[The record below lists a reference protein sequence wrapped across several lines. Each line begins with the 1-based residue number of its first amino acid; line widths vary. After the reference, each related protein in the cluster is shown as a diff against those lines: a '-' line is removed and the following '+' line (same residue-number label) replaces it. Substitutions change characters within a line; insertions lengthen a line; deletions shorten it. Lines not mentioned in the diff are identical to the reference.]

1 MKKTIIKTIFGL
13 ICFGFS
19 TIVVLGANTEFKPL
33 FAEDSLSEWESVG
46 PAKWTVTNGTLI
58 TGQDGDPK
66 CWGML
71 QSKKQYLDLELKL
84 EFKIDEHG
92 KYNSGVYLRRPTNS
106 KKGRAYQI
114 NIGRG
119 ASGEPVG
126 LYLNSWLAKGDE
138 HDKIR
143 MPLKWNSLRIR
154 IVKSQIQV
162 WLNKKEIVNFNHEN
176 PKPYLLDPGAIA
188 FQTYGAEGHSG
199 WVKFR
204 NIQLKNLSKQ
214 IDK

>member
-1 MKKTIIKTIFGL
+1 MNNTIIKTIVGL

-19 TIVVLGANTEFKPL
+19 TIAELGANPEFKPL
-33 FAEDSLSEWESVG
+33 FTENSLSEWESLG
-46 PAKWTVTNGTLI
+46 PAKWTVRNGTLI

-66 CWGML
+66 RWGML
-71 QSKKQYLDLELKL
+71 QSKKQYLDVELKL

-92 KYNSGVYLRRPTNS
+92 KYNSGIYLRRPKNS

-119 ASGEPVG
+119 ASNEPVG

-138 HDKIR
+138 NDRIR
-143 MPLKWNSLRIR
+143 IPLKWNSLRIR

-162 WLNKKEIVNFNHEN
+162 WLNKKKIVNFKHEN
-176 PKPYLLDPGAIA
+176 PKPYLLEPGAIA

-204 NIQLKNLSKQ
+204 NIRLKNLSEEIK
-214 IDK
+214 K